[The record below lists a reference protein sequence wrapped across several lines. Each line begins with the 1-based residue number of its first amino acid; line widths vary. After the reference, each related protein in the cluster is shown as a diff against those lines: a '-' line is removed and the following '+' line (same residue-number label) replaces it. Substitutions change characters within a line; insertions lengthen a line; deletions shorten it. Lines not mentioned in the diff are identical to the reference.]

1 MSKLKTF
8 LKLFLIFFLFTHVLS
23 FGQNIQTA
31 DNSLSQIFL
40 NFKNLKNSSVDS
52 VIIYLSTTLDSELI
66 SFFSQKKSFSA
77 DLSLLKKYCSVLKS
91 DDNLFQIITWNIY
104 LSSGEYKYF
113 GYIQYSP
120 AKSDDFFFYNL
131 IDESENISN
140 PEYAKLNYKKW
151 FGCLYYQLVSEKIG
165 KKTIYTLLAWDGN
178 DFLSNKKIVEVIEFQ
193 NNKPNF
199 GYDFVLGDQKFQ
211 RLIFEYNKNAQ
222 MVLRW
227 DEKNK
232 LIVWDHLAPKESKYT
247 GVYQFY
253 GPDFTYDGL
262 KFKNKTWTFVE
273 NIVVTN
279 EENK

>member
-8 LKLFLIFFLFTHVLS
+8 LKLFLIFFLFTNILS
-23 FGQNIQTA
+23 FGQNNESVDNKLTQTA
-31 DNSLSQIFL
+31 LIFEKLKKSNNDLEIISLS
-40 NFKNLKNSSVDS
+40 SS
-52 VIIYLSTTLDSELI
+52 LDSELI
-66 SFFSQKKSFSA
+66 SFFADKKSFSA
-77 DLSLLKKYCSVLKS
+77 DLSPLKKYCSVLKS

-104 LSSGEYKYF
+104 LSSGEYRYF
-113 GYIQYSP
+113 GYIQYKP

-131 IDESENISN
+131 TDKSQYISN
-140 PEYAKLNYKKW
+140 PEYTKLNYKKW
-151 FGCLYYQLVSEKIG
+151 FGCLYYQLVSKKIG
-165 KKTIYTLLAWDGN
+165 KKEIYTLLGWDGN
-178 DFLSNKKIVEVIEFQ
+178 NLLTNKKIVEVIEFK

-211 RLIFEYNKNAQ
+211 RLIFEYNKSAE

-227 DEKNK
+227 DKKKK
-232 LIVWDHLAPKESKYT
+232 LIVWDHLAPKEPKYI

-262 KFKNKTWTFVE
+262 KFKNKTWNFVE

-279 EENK
+279 DENN